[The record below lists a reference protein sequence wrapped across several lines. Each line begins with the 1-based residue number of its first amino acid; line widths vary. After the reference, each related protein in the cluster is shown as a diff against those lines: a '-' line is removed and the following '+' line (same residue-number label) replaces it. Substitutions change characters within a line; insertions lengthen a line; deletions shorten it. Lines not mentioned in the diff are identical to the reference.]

1 MNGKSGITVVFG
13 LKQLLSL
20 LLITE
25 AATLVPPDPK
35 PVLSLTY
42 ILVSMHTR
50 RVASDKTHHGDELRC
65 GREFELEAGGSGA
78 TIELLIH
85 NGADLCVVRE
95 RRWTIWND

>member
-1 MNGKSGITVVFG
+1 MTVVFG

-35 PVLSLTY
+35 PVLSLTF
-42 ILVSMHTR
+42 ILVSLQTR
-50 RVASDKTHHGDELRC
+50 PVANDETYHGNELRC

-78 TIELLIH
+78 TIKLLIH
-85 NGADLCVVRE
+85 DGADLCVIRE
-95 RRWTIWND
+95 RRWTIRND